1 MSSDSTS
8 LSEYLIKLA
17 TTPQL
22 QQDQK
27 KAFETNDLYNFL
39 VNQGLS
45 SGGDG
50 DARPLADAQNN
61 ETATNVLRLRLIE
74 QTGFRLLGDSNSV
87 VNQIVGSVDLR
98 TETGK
103 FKNYSNPDEPDVK
116 LILLDDDTGEP
127 LSSSAATIS
136 GTLGEAG

>member
-1 MSSDSTS
+1 MSSDSIS
-8 LSEYLIKLA
+8 LVEYMIKLA
-17 TTPQL
+17 TTPEL
-22 QQDQK
+22 QVEHQ
-27 KAFETNDLYNFL
+27 KAFQANDLYNFL

-45 SGGDG
+45 SGSDG

-98 TETGK
+98 TDTGK
-103 FKNYSNPDEPDVK
+103 FKNYSNPGDPDVK
-116 LILLDDDTGEP
+116 MILLDNDTGEP
-127 LSSSAATIS
+127 ISSSATTIS
-136 GTLGEAG
+136 GTIEEKS